1 VPAFASIV
9 VNIRIPQALL
19 RLAGT
24 QQSNIVLLLLLL
36 LLLLLDLLLL
46 LLDFLLLLQERARRR
61 LVDDV
66 NGGRRER
73 RRGARVSRLLDL
85 QRRGICRFTGC
96 FKAGRRRRWAY
107 RPAIASLDRH
117 CRGRTGWPFI
127 AALLLVTR
135 RLS

>member
-1 VPAFASIV
+1 MPAFASIG

-19 RLAGT
+19 RL
-24 QQSNIVLLLLLL
+24 NIVLLLLL

-46 LLDFLLLLQERARRR
+46 QERACRR

-73 RRGARVSRLLDL
+73 RRGARVTRLLACDLDL

-96 FKAGRRRRWAY
+96 FKAGHRRRWAY
-107 RPAIASLDRH
+107 RPDIASLDRH